1 MSGSSS
7 ELFNLVKNSRLAQ
20 VAKPLLNNIR
30 GNSKTPTHQVIFT
43 PKSSA
48 LRSDYG
54 LKSTLPNKIG
64 SSHIS
69 FNDIDNRQSMP
80 DVEKN
85 SGFHYKQLMF
95 QELGLCIKTH
105 FTNKNPLF
113 YHENNKSNKPM
124 KDGSLTNTLNLP
136 TKVQILEINKILKK
150 NPQIYK
156 EFRQYLIENHPNI
169 LLSSSSSSSSSSSTT
184 TTTTNSSQLEIIDAL
199 KQFLSTSSKISKKK
213 VNLFTTHKIDPK
225 FQQNQIQGT
234 GGFSY
239 NQKGRLRNTPNGIKY
254 GTVLPGRIIANKE
267 AAIMGFVA
275 SVTDRS
281 ITLQS
286 NYAKNAPGKHHRQF
300 TVPFKINEAELGED
314 GSIRFFAEGI
324 KTGKWMEANDNRY
337 VPTKTNFASSSE
349 RNKADGKSLE
359 SLLNLILPTK

>member
-30 GNSKTPTHQVIFT
+30 GNSKTPTHQIIFT

-54 LKSTLPNKIG
+54 LKSTLPSKIG
-64 SSHIS
+64 SSHIL

-95 QELGLCIKTH
+95 QELGLCVKTH

-113 YHENNKSNKPM
+113 YHENNKSNRSM
-124 KDGSLTNTLNLP
+124 RDGSLSNTLNLP

-156 EFRQYLIENHPNI
+156 EFRQYLVDTYPNI
-169 LLSSSSSSSSSSSTT
+169 LLSSSSSPT
-184 TTTTNSSQLEIIDAL
+184 SQLDIIEAL
-199 KQFLSTSSKISKKK
+199 KNFLSTSSQISKKK
-213 VNLFTTHKIDPK
+213 INLFTTHKIDPK
-225 FQQNQIQGT
+225 FQQQQIQGT

-254 GTVLPGRIIANKE
+254 GTVVPGRIIANKE
-267 AAIMGFVA
+267 AAITGFVA

-300 TVPFKINEAELGED
+300 TVPFKINEAELAED
-314 GSIRFFAEGI
+314 GSVRLFAEGI
-324 KTGKWMEANDNRY
+324 KTGKWMEANDRY